1 MTNSVRGIVSQEID
15 GERLEFCLSAN
26 EWCELEDEF
35 GKKTDEILK
44 EFGTMA
50 ENEQLDMRLLR
61 SIFRAAVS
69 YSKQNITLQEAGV
82 LMRSLGLV
90 ESAALIGTVIVASM
104 PEVKASPAGKP
115 KRAAAR

>member
-1 MTNSVRGIVSQEID
+1 MTNTVRGIVSHEID
-15 GERLEFCLSAN
+15 GERLDFCLSAN

-44 EFGTMA
+44 DFGTMA

-69 YSKQNITLQEAGV
+69 YSKQNITLQEAGA

-104 PEVKASPAGKP
+104 PEVKAGPGKP